1 MIAYEPGQRRRIRPE
16 VGDSGSGAQEVA
28 TILRLYGQGQSAGE
42 EGQEIASSREDKGG
56 KMAKKKKL
64 DQKEVSSNSKDFIKS
79 HMFFLDLMLPII
91 KECPSPTTSSE
102 ATLILH
108 GLIFKYEQLIATK
121 MLEAEPYKTIYAKT
135 KEFCDKTKDISGL
148 CDGSAD
154 IFGLTS
160 ILSSTDLE
168 DGRFGYDVN
177 KIMPMTMSVYKKC
190 LEFYKDDK
198 QVVELI
204 KKHSHTFSTLLYQI
218 VIIQFYRHEKI
229 QDFNTSLA
237 YILRLAFAEGM
248 KLADLY
254 NANTIKDYMASTTGK
269 ENAEKI
275 NPELKAHYE
284 RAIKEA
290 DKRWKDGSKLT
301 HGKMAKE
308 LCEEFNPDI
317 EKKITEEIQKLYPNR
332 ENDPA
337 QMVLYN
343 YDIDYV
349 LPHHLMSPKML
360 TKLLEQTARKHG
372 KYLNRREKGKKQE

>member
-1 MIAYEPGQRRRIRPE
+1 MIAYKPGQKRRIRPE

-121 MLEAEPYKTIYAKT
+121 MLEAEPYRTIFAKT
-135 KEFCDKTKDISGL
+135 KEFCDKTKNISGL

-308 LCEEFNPDI
+308 LCDEFNIEIKKKKIEEFQ
-317 EKKITEEIQKLYPNR
+317 KKYPNR

-343 YDIDYV
+343 YDIDNV
-349 LPHHLMSPKML
+349 LLHHLMSSKML